1 MSLSST
7 QGNLNTIIGRELL
20 REEVK
25 RVWEIDRSEV
35 IENIYYFE
43 NGELVLKPEHYDMKG
58 WPPGEAE
65 LYTSILLECFDRGG
79 WFYGLFSDEKLVGA
93 AILDNKFIGR
103 NKDLLQLKFLHVS
116 NTYRKYG
123 LGHRL
128 FDQSKVKAREK
139 GAKGLY
145 ISATPSEN
153 TINFYL
159 HLGCVP
165 TQHPD
170 AELFELEPEDI
181 HLECAI

>member
-1 MSLSST
+1 MFLSGAA
-7 QGNLNTIIGRELL
+7 GNLNTITGRELL

-25 RVWEIDRSEV
+25 RVWDIDRSEV
-35 IENIYYFE
+35 IENIYYLE
-43 NGELVLKPEHYDMKG
+43 NGKLVLKPETYHMTG

-65 LYTSILLECFDRGG
+65 LYTTILLDCFDRGG
-79 WFYGLFSDEKLVGA
+79 WFYGLFDEVKLVGVT
-93 AILDNKFIGR
+93 ILENKFIGK
-103 NKDLLQLKFLHVS
+103 NKNLLQLKFLHVS
-116 NTYRKYG
+116 SAYRKQG

-128 FDQSKVKAREK
+128 FELSKVKAQEK

-159 HLGCVP
+159 HLGCVR

-170 AELFELEPEDI
+170 PELFALEPEDI
-181 HLECAI
+181 HLECTI